1 MACKA
6 PGNRPC
12 HRLQTTFLRFSSA
25 DHTMRIRKPWWPSI
39 VVSGS
44 AASLV
49 SALVAHGLSAR
60 ENRAP
65 FAAINAVSHW
75 LYGPAAYREHH
86 PSLRH
91 TLPGFVIHHAS
102 SLLWGALYQVLL
114 RRRVDRHAV
123 TAADRPTARGRRAAV
138 DRWATAAVVTAIG
151 AFTDLRLVPP
161 RLSPGFEHRLSKTGV
176 ALVYLGFAF
185 GLALTPE
192 PRGGSR

>member
-1 MACKA
+1 
-6 PGNRPC
+6 
-12 HRLQTTFLRFSSA
+12 
-25 DHTMRIRKPWWPSI
+25 MRIGKPWWGGI

-44 AASLV
+44 AASVL
-49 SALVAHGLSAR
+49 SALAAYCLSAR

-75 LYGPAAYREHH
+75 LYGPAAYVADR

-102 SLLWGALYQVLL
+102 SLLWGTLYEVLL
-114 RRRVDRHAV
+114 RSLVDRDAV
-123 TAADRPTARGRRAAV
+123 EGTDRPTARGRPDAA

-176 ALVYLGFAF
+176 AVVYLSFAF
-185 GLALTPE
+185 GLALAAQ
-192 PRGGSR
+192 PRGGSRLKVSR